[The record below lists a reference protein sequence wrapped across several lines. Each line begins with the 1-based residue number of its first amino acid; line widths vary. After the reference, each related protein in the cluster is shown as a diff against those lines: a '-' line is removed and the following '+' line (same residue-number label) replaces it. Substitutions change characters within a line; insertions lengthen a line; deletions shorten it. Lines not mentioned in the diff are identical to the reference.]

1 MDTERRRLQVEQDRT
16 AAEALLVLLDGSAA
30 LLEPELNSR

>member
-16 AAEALLVLLDGSAA
+16 AAEALLVLLDGLAA